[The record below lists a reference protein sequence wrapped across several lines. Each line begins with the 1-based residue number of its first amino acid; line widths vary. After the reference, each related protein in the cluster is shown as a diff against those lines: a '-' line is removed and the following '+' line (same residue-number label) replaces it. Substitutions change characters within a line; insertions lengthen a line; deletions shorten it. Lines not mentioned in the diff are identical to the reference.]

1 MVDDDKEMLKILRM
15 FLADDYQVTIVDNGR
30 QAIEY
35 IVKHT
40 PDLILLDYMMPLF
53 DGPHVLEIIRKR
65 EASRRVPVIFLTAV
79 SEREQIMQCL
89 QLKPQGFP
97 PEEMIILQH
106 AGSIHT
112 AHVDIGHF
120 LQLFLAFGRYRIA
133 GHNRVSHRIDERRIG
148 FVHHIKNDALTG
160 IFVRT

>member
-1 MVDDDKEMLKILRM
+1 MRKKSILVVDDDKEMLKIIRM
-15 FLADDYQVTIVDNGR
+15 FLMDDYQVAIVDNGR

-65 EASRRVPVIFLTAV
+65 EASRKVPVIFLTAV

-89 QLKPQGFP
+89 KLNPQGYIVKP
-97 PEEMIILQH
+97 VSREDLLQ
-106 AGSIHT
+106 
-112 AHVDIGHF
+112 
-120 LQLFLAFGRYRIA
+120 
-133 GHNRVSHRIDERRIG
+133 RVGEVLDKDEY
-148 FVHHIKNDALTG
+148 G
-160 IFVRT
+160 IFGI

>member
-1 MVDDDKEMLKILRM
+1 MRRKSILVVDDDKEMLKILRM

-40 PDLILLDYMMPLF
+40 PDLILLDYMMPMF

-89 QLKPQGFP
+89 QLKPQGY
-97 PEEMIILQH
+97 IIKPVTREDLLQ
-106 AGSIHT
+106 
-112 AHVDIGHF
+112 
-120 LQLFLAFGRYRIA
+120 
-133 GHNRVSHRIDERRIG
+133 RVAEVLEKDEY
-148 FVHHIKNDALTG
+148 G
-160 IFVRT
+160 IFGV

>member
-1 MVDDDKEMLKILRM
+1 MRKKSILVVDDDKEMLKIIRM
-15 FLADDYQVTIVDNGR
+15 FLMDDYQVAIVDNGR

-65 EASRRVPVIFLTAV
+65 EASRKLPVIFLTAV

-89 QLKPQGFP
+89 KLNPQGYIVKP
-97 PEEMIILQH
+97 VSREDLLQ
-106 AGSIHT
+106 
-112 AHVDIGHF
+112 
-120 LQLFLAFGRYRIA
+120 
-133 GHNRVSHRIDERRIG
+133 RVREVLDKDEY
-148 FVHHIKNDALTG
+148 G
-160 IFVRT
+160 IFGI